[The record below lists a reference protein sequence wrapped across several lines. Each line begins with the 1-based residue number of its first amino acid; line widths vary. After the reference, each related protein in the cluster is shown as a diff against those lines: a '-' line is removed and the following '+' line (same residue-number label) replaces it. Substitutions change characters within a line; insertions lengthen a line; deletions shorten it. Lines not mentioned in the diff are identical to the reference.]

1 MRRTL
6 KSSCKLKN
14 CSFINFILLWRIYHS
29 SIWKWPST
37 NKQNITLKM
46 ISKVLISKYK
56 RKPKQSHYS
65 FRTFCFFDST
75 LYFSYV
81 SSSFLLISI
90 STLLL
95 HKCSFARSIFPDFII
110 VDNSADASLIAF
122 SVTTI
127 PLFKISLSAVYFTSL
142 SCSLCLEE
150 DSFFL
155 SLNSS

>member
-1 MRRTL
+1 MRRIL

-14 CSFINFILLWRIYHS
+14 YSFINLILLWRIYHS

-95 HKCSFARSIFPDFII
+95 HKCSFARSIFPDFLII
-110 VDNSADASLIAF
+110 VNSADASLIAF

-127 PLFKISLSAVYFTSL
+127 PLFEILSVVYFASL
-142 SCSLCLEE
+142 SCSFCLEE
-150 DSFFL
+150 ASFFL
-155 SLNSS
+155 SLNSF

>member
-1 MRRTL
+1 
-6 KSSCKLKN
+6 
-14 CSFINFILLWRIYHS
+14 
-29 SIWKWPST
+29 
-37 NKQNITLKM
+37 M

-95 HKCSFARSIFPDFII
+95 HKCSFARSIFPDFIV

-155 SLNSS
+155 SLNSSQLPPVLSFDLLNMQHIDYVHKKKISRVLL